1 MSSASAPAHHA
12 PPPSPFKQP
21 KAVWAVAFACVV
33 SFMGIGLVDPILPAL
48 RVQLGATQAQTS
60 LLFTSYLVVT
70 AVAMLVTR
78 AVSSRIGAK
87 RTLISGLAVIVVFS
101 LLASQAGSINQ
112 IVGYRAG
119 WGLGNALF
127 IATSLAVI
135 VASASGGFAGAIVLY
150 ETALG
155 VGIAAGPL
163 VGGLLGN
170 ISWRGPFIG
179 VAVLMAISL
188 TATVFLLPA
197 TPAPPPEERPSL
209 GASLAAPLLALRHR
223 GLATVAFTGLAYNWG
238 FFTLLAYS
246 PYMMNLDAIKLG
258 LVFCGWGL
266 LLAFFAVFGA
276 PRLQSRF
283 GTART
288 LYGNFVLLGLDLAV
302 IGVGHNSP
310 TTVIIAV
317 IVAGAFLGINNTLVT
332 QAVMM
337 VSPVERPVASAS
349 YSFVRFIG
357 GGLAPWVAGKIA
369 EHTNEAIP
377 FYLGAI
383 TMALA
388 LVIFATGH
396 KIINEADAKMA
407 AEGAH
412 HDRSSA
418 EVAEDRE
425 REGAEGLESLAGSDT
440 VDTDL
445 TTPRAS

>member
-1 MSSASAPAHHA
+1 
-12 PPPSPFKQP
+12 
-21 KAVWAVAFACVV
+21 
-33 SFMGIGLVDPILPAL
+33 
-48 RVQLGATQAQTS
+48 
-60 LLFTSYLVVT
+60 
-70 AVAMLVTR
+70 
-78 AVSSRIGAK
+78 
-87 RTLISGLAVIVVFS
+87 
-101 LLASQAGSINQ
+101 
-112 IVGYRAG
+112 
-119 WGLGNALF
+119 
-127 IATSLAVI
+127 
-135 VASASGGFAGAIVLY
+135 
-150 ETALG
+150 
-155 VGIAAGPL
+155 
-163 VGGLLGN
+163 
-170 ISWRGPFIG
+170 
-179 VAVLMAISL
+179 
-188 TATVFLLPA
+188 
-197 TPAPPPEERPSL
+197 
-209 GASLAAPLLALRHR
+209 
-223 GLATVAFTGLAYNWG
+223 
-238 FFTLLAYS
+238 
-246 PYMMNLDAIKLG
+246 
-258 LVFCGWGL
+258 
-266 LLAFFAVFGA
+266 VFGA

-445 TTPRAS
+445 TTPAPHSSGRQLRAR

>member
-1 MSSASAPAHHA
+1 MSSVSATTHHA
-12 PPPSPFKQP
+12 PPPSPFQQP

-48 RVQLGATQAQTS
+48 RTQLHASISQVS

-70 AVAMLVTR
+70 AVAMLVTGW
-78 AVSSRIGAK
+78 VSSRIGAK
-87 RTLISGLAVIVVFS
+87 RTLITGLALIVVFS
-101 LLASQAGSINQ
+101 LLASQSNTINQ
-112 IVGYRAG
+112 IVGFRAG

-135 VASASGGFAGAIVLY
+135 VASSSGGFAGAIVLY

-163 VGGLLGN
+163 LGGILGN

-179 VAVLMAISL
+179 VAVLMGIAL
-188 TATVFLLPA
+188 VATVFLLPA
-197 TPAPPPEERPSL
+197 TPRPEHHS
-209 GASLAAPLLALRHR
+209 SLAAPLLALRHR
-223 GLATVAFTGLAYNWG
+223 GLATMAVTGLLYNWG
-238 FFTLLAYS
+238 FFTMLGYS

-349 YSFVRFIG
+349 YGFIRFIG
-357 GGLAPWVAGKIA
+357 GGLAPYVASKIA
-369 EHTNEAIP
+369 EHTNSAIP
-377 FYLGAI
+377 FYIGAVA
-383 TMALA
+383 MALA
-388 LVIFATGH
+388 LAVFATGH
-396 KIINEADAKMA
+396 RIIDAADEQMA
-407 AEGAH
+407 AQSHGA
-412 HDRSSA
+412 DPAA
-418 EVAEDRE
+418 EEL
-425 REGAEGLESLAGSDT
+425 EGAEGIESFGGGDT
-440 VDTDL
+440 VDEDSDL
-445 TTPRAS
+445 SDLSTPRAS